1 MRAPGDADA
10 AAAETVMV
18 VDDDRDILDLA
29 RLVLEDGGYRVI
41 AAPSGQA
48 ALDRLAQTRPD
59 LILLDV
65 NMPDMDGWQVLR
77 LLKVDERTQ
86 EIPVALFT
94 IKSQVR
100 DRVLGLQSGACDYI
114 AKPFAQDE
122 LLARVR
128 RILDDVRGGQV
139 GA

>member
-1 MRAPGDADA
+1 MG
-10 AAAETVMV
+10 ETVLV

-48 ALDRLAQTRPD
+48 ALDHAAESRPD

-65 NMPDMDGWQVLR
+65 NMPGMDGWEVLKI
-77 LLKVDERTQ
+77 LKVDERTQ
-86 EIPVALFT
+86 DIPVALFT

-100 DRVLGLQSGACDYI
+100 DRVLGLQGGACDYI

-128 RILDDVRGGQV
+128 RILDGVREGQV

>member
-1 MRAPGDADA
+1 MR
-10 AAAETVMV
+10 ETVLV

-29 RLVLEDGGYRVI
+29 RLVLEDGGYQVL
-41 AAPSGQA
+41 AAPSGQE
-48 ALDRLAQTRPD
+48 ALDQAAQSLPD

-65 NMPDMDGWQVLR
+65 NMPGMDGWQVLKI
-77 LLKVDERTQ
+77 LKVDERTQ

-100 DRVLGLQSGACDYI
+100 DRVLGLQGGACDYI

-128 RILDDVRGGQV
+128 RILDGVRGGQV